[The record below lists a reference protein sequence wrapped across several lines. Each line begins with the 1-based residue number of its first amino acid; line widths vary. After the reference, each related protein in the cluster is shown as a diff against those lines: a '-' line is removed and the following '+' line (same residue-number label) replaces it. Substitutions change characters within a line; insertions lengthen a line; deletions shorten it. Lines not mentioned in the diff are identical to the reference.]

1 MENLSFNH
9 GILNAAVSLLIIALN
24 GVLAIVALGAML
36 SFFGVL

>member
-9 GILNAAVSLLIIALN
+9 GVLNAAVSLLIIALN
-24 GVLAIVALGAML
+24 AVLAIVAMGAVL